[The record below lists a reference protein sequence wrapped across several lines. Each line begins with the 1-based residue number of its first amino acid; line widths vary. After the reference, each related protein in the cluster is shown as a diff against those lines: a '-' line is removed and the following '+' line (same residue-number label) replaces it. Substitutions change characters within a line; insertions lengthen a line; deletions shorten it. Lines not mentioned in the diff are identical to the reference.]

1 MKPMQFADA
10 QSAIGFVTPAFYNI
24 ERTIYQRKYPSFDYA
39 SLIPVITEGSE
50 WARGTLF
57 RSSDAAGTAEFL
69 SGKGFDMPYAD
80 VTRDQ
85 FLKGFELAGI
95 GYEWSLEEINVAA
108 AEGRN
113 LTDEKASASRRIAE
127 QMLWTVAMSGTTE
140 KNWTGLINDAN
151 VTSTVA
157 PADGTSSATAWA
169 SKTPD
174 QVLRDFNALITNQYL
189 GTSETAIAD
198 TVLLPWAVL
207 NSMATTRLGSNV
219 SDTILRFLRENN
231 AYTAETGQQLT
242 IRSLRALNTAGA
254 SSSGR
259 AVAYRR
265 DPEVL
270 RFHLPMPHKFLA
282 PWQKSS
288 MSYEVAGI
296 MRTGGT
302 EIRLPKEVRYL
313 DGVS

>member
-1 MKPMQFADA
+1 M
-10 QSAIGFVTPAFYNI
+10 TPAFYNI
-24 ERTIYQRKYPSFDYA
+24 ERTVYQKKYPSFDYA
-39 SLIPVITEGSE
+39 SVIPVITEGSE

-57 RSSDAAGTAEFL
+57 RSSDAAGKAEFL

-85 FLKGFELAGI
+85 FLKAFELAGI

-108 AEGRN
+108 AEGRQ
-113 LTDEKASASRRIAE
+113 LGDEKGQGARRIAE
-127 QMLWTVAMSGTTE
+127 QFLWGVAMTGTGE
-140 KNWTGLINDAN
+140 KGWTGLVNDTN
-151 VTSTVA
+151 VTATTA
-157 PADGTSSATAWA
+157 PADGTGSATTWA
-169 SKTPD
+169 SKTPT

-189 GTSETAIAD
+189 GTAETAMAD
-198 TVLLPWAVL
+198 TVLLPWGVL
-207 NSMATTRLGSNV
+207 NYMATTPIGDNA
-219 SDTILRFLRENN
+219 DKTILTFLRENN
-231 AYTAETGQQLT
+231 AYTGETGLPLV

-282 PWQKSS
+282 PWQKGS
-288 MSYEVAGI
+288 MTYEVAGI

-313 DGVS
+313 DGIS